1 MINLRMDF
9 SHIIGHVYE
18 AGVFTNFGSRPHY
31 FHARQHY
38 FQARGLFLWY
48 IADII
53 LYLLIFITL

>member
-1 MINLRMDF
+1 MDF